1 MSGITRTTAF
11 WIVYA
16 AASIAALFVAARLFP
31 LAIPAVNLDVT
42 ASRVDV
48 LAKAK
53 EIAAARGF
61 TPRADAAARFDH
73 DGTTQ
78 NYVEL
83 EGGGKPAFAALT
95 SGNLYSPFRWEVRLF
110 TPGEIEEE
118 VLRFRPD
125 GTPTGFARHV
135 PEAYVHDPASE
146 ALSADAAR
154 ALAESRAQA
163 DWGVDLSK
171 YALIEQSQ
179 ETRKSGRVD
188 HSFVYERPEKLGEA
202 TVRLRLVVAGDE
214 LIGVIPFVKV
224 PERFERRYVELRSVN
239 NVIAGTALVAGL
251 LLYGIGGVVLGS
263 LWLARRHWLLWRPA
277 LAAGACVSA
286 LLAASVIANATAG
299 WFGADTTE
307 TVTTFWAKQVGMA
320 VALFVFGALGLGAV
334 FMAAESLARR
344 AFPHHPQLWR
354 LWSPDAGA
362 SRQVVGRTLGGYLF
376 VPLELALIAAFYYA
390 TNRWLGWWQP
400 SEVLTDP
407 NVLGSAIPALP
418 PIANSLQAG
427 MLEECAF
434 RAIPLSLG
442 ALIGAR
448 FGARGAGIA
457 IALVLQ
463 AVIFGCAHANYPGF
477 PAYSRPVELFLPS
490 LVWGLI
496 FLRFG
501 LLPTMLLHGTFDLVL
516 FSIPVFLL
524 DVPGA
529 RVQQG
534 LIVLAGAVPLLVVLA
549 RLARSRVLQELP
561 AGMFNGAWQ
570 PSAPARVF
578 VPPTA
583 HVLAEDRYARAF
595 QRVLPLLALAGVA
608 AFALFASFRA
618 DVPSPRLDRA
628 AAVKAAE
635 AALAARGVELGPE
648 WQRLSTL
655 RSAAEDPS
663 VWTMHKFVWREQG
676 PEAYRA
682 LIGGALAGPV
692 WDVRFAR
699 FTGEVAERAEEWRVS
714 VGPGGEIRTERHTLP
729 ESRPGATLSRDAAQA
744 IAEQALRTRFGVDP
758 QALRLVGADETKRPA
773 RLDWTFGWA
782 DPKIAVGKDGEA
794 RYVVAVA
801 GDEVSAFGRYV
812 FVPEAWQRD
821 EQQRVNRAQVTTI
834 AAGLVFVVAGL
845 AGLVIGVIA
854 WTHRHCDVGALW
866 RVLALSMVVTVAA
879 ALNNL
884 PSIAL
889 SLHTAEPLWSQWL
902 MNGLRLAAGGVV
914 AALLFGLL
922 AGVGAWGARSAPR
935 HALAGRLPSWAA
947 GVAAALVVLGLQ
959 SIVTGVGPREAP
971 VWPPLPQAQWLP
983 YAGAALSGLNVIPYI
998 GAALFVIYVV
1008 ARLTH
1013 GFSRREWLGVA
1024 LIVVLQCASALAQS
1038 GGQYAASL
1046 AGGVAAGLT
1055 SAAVLWWLLRYDL
1068 TMVPAYVVTGAI
1080 ALSLQ
1085 RAAQMHTPEAWVLL
1099 ALQAVVAVA
1108 MAFVATRYLARRLAV
1123 ADPLPTA
1130 PSSTSG

>member
-1 MSGITRTTAF
+1 MSGVTRTRAF
-11 WIVYA
+11 WILYA
-16 AASIAALFVAARLFP
+16 VASIGALFVAVRLFP
-31 LAIPAVNLDVT
+31 LAIPVVNLDVT
-42 ASRVDV
+42 ASRADV
-48 LAKAK
+48 LARAR
-53 EIAAARGF
+53 EVAAARGLA
-61 TPRADAAARFDH
+61 PRADAAARFAH
-73 DGTTQ
+73 DGTAQ

-95 SGNLYSPFRWEVRLF
+95 RGNLYAPFWWEVRLF
-110 TPGEIEEE
+110 TPGEIEEQ

-125 GTPTGFARHV
+125 GTPIGFGRRV
-135 PEAYVHDPASE
+135 SETYVRDPASE

-154 ALAESRAQA
+154 ALAEARAQA
-163 DWGVDLSK
+163 DWGVDLSA
-171 YALIEQSQ
+171 YTLIEKSQ

-188 HSFVYERPEKLGEA
+188 HAFVYERPEKLGEA
-202 TVRLRLVVAGDE
+202 TVRLRLLVAGDE
-214 LIGVIPFVKV
+214 LIGVEPYVKV
-224 PERFERRYVELRSVN
+224 PERFERRFVELRSVN
-239 NVIAGTALVAGL
+239 NVIAGVALVAGL

-277 LAAGACVSA
+277 LVAGACVSG

-307 TVTTFWAKQVGMA
+307 TVGTFWAKQVGTA
-320 VALFVFGALGLGAV
+320 IALFVFGTLGLGAA

-354 LWSPDAGA
+354 AWSADGGA
-362 SRQVVGRTLGGYLF
+362 SRQIVGRTLGGYLF
-376 VPLELALIAAFYYA
+376 VPLELALIAGFYYA

-407 NVLGSAIPALP
+407 NVLGSAVPALP

-448 FGARGAGIA
+448 FGALGAGIA

-490 LVWGLI
+490 IVWGLI

-501 LLPTMLLHGTFDLVL
+501 LVPTMLLHGTFDLAL

-524 DVPGA
+524 DAPGA
-529 RVQQG
+529 GAQQA
-534 LIVLAGAVPLLVVLA
+534 LIVLAGAVPLIVILS
-549 RLARSRVLQELP
+549 RLARARVVGELP
-561 AGMFNGAWQ
+561 AGLFNGAWQ
-570 PSAPARVF
+570 PLAPARG
-578 VPPTA
+578 PILPTA
-583 HVLAEDRYARAF
+583 HAPGGDRYARGF

-608 AFALFASFRA
+608 AYALFSPFRA

-628 AAVKAAE
+628 AAVAAAE
-635 AALAARGVELGPE
+635 AALGERGVHLGPE

-655 RSAAEDPS
+655 RGAGEDGTA
-663 VWTMHKFVWREQG
+663 WTMHKFVWREAG
-676 PEAYRA
+676 PAAYRA
-682 LIGGALAGPV
+682 LVGGPLAPPV
-692 WDVRFAR
+692 WEVRFAR
-699 FTGEVAERAEEWRVS
+699 FTGDVDERAEEWRVTI
-714 VGPGGEIRTERHTLP
+714 GPGGEIRTVRHTVP
-729 ESRPGATLSRDAAQA
+729 ESRPGATLARDAAQA
-744 IAEQALRTRFGVDP
+744 VAEQTLRARYGVDP
-758 QALRLVGADETKRPA
+758 QALRLVAAEETKRPA
-773 RLDWTFGWA
+773 RMDWTFTWA

-794 RYVVAVA
+794 RYAVA
-801 GDEVSAFGRYV
+801 LTGDEVSAFGRYV

-821 EQQRVNRAQVTTI
+821 ERQRVNRGQVMRI
-834 AAGLVFVVAGL
+834 AAGLVFLVAGL

-866 RVLALSMVVTVAA
+866 RVLALSIVVTVAG

-884 PSIAL
+884 PSL
-889 SLHTAEPLWSQWL
+889 SLQLDTAEPIWSQWL
-902 MNGLRLAAGGVV
+902 MRGLGLAASGVV
-914 AALLFGLL
+914 GALLFGLL
-922 AGVGAWGARSAPR
+922 AGVGAWGARTAPR
-935 HALAGRLPSWAA
+935 LVVAGRLPSWAA

-959 SIVTGVGPREAP
+959 SIVAGVAPRESP
-971 VWPPLPQAQWLP
+971 VWPALPQAQGWP
-983 YAGAALSGLNVIPYI
+983 DAGAALSGFNSIPYI

-1013 GFSRREWLGVA
+1013 GFARRAWLGVG

-1038 GGQYAASL
+1038 NGQYAAGL
-1046 AGGVAAGLT
+1046 AAGVAAGLT

-1068 TMVPAYVVTGAI
+1068 TMVPAYVVTGML

-1085 RAAQMHTPEAWVLL
+1085 RAAQIGTPDAWVMLVL
-1099 ALQAVVAVA
+1099 HAVVAVA
-1108 MAFVATRYLARRLAV
+1108 MAWVATRYLGRRLAV
-1123 ADPLPTA
+1123 PDPLPTA